1 MTREAASFEKYFTTG
16 TGNRMRGMQGT
27 RGMFTRI
34 PGNLLEDSG
43 NVIILTFQGMFQ
55 RIPGNVEED
64 FWKCSRGFRGM
75 FHKIPG
81 NVRRYSGECSPG
93 NGQEDSGEC

>member
-1 MTREAASFEKYFTTG
+1 MTREAASYEKYFTTG
-16 TGNRMRGMQGT
+16 TRNGMRGMQGT

-34 PGNLLEDSG
+34 PGNLLEYSG
-43 NVIILTFQGMFQ
+43 NVIILTFQ
-55 RIPGNVEED
+55 
-64 FWKCSRGFRGM
+64 GM

>member
-1 MTREAASFEKYFTTG
+1 MTREAASYEKYFTTG
-16 TGNRMRGMQGT
+16 SRNGMRGMQGT

-34 PGNLLEDSG
+34 PGNLLEYSG
-43 NVIILTFQGMFQ
+43 NVIILTFQ
-55 RIPGNVEED
+55 
-64 FWKCSRGFRGM
+64 GM